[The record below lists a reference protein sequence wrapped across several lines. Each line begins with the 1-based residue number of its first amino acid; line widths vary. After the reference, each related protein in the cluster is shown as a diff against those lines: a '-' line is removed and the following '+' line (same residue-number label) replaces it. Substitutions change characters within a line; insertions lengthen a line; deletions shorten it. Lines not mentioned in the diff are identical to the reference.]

1 MPPEVLQAEQPAA
14 SGGNG
19 AVGRAL
25 AHDSA
30 SRHVQGTA
38 RFIDD
43 VPEPATLVHV
53 APGYAPQA
61 ARGRIAALD
70 LDAVRA
76 APGVVAVLTAA
87 DIPGRNDCSPVFGD
101 DPILA
106 EDRIAFHGQVVFAV
120 VALSRDEARRA
131 SRLARITVE
140 EEEPRVSVEAGLA
153 SGETVVPDY
162 QFLRGEPGADMKL
175 ARHTASGSLHVGGQE
190 HFYLEGQVAMAFPGE
205 GGAMHVLSST
215 QHPSEIQHLVAA
227 MLGKP
232 DSDVVCECRRM
243 GGAFGG
249 KESQA
254 AQWACLA
261 ALAAS
266 VTGSAAKIRLDRDD
280 DMVMTGKRHDFRVDY
295 SYGCDDTGRLLAVD
309 AALNAR
315 CGYSADLSMAVCDR
329 AMFHADNAYHYPSA
343 RILSRRVR
351 TDTVSNTAFR
361 GSAGRRA

>member
-1 MPPEVLQAEQPAA
+1 MPPEVLQADRTAR
-14 SGGNG
+14 GDGNS

-30 SRHVQGTA
+30 VGHVQGTA

-43 VPEPATLVHV
+43 VPEPAALVHV
-53 APGYAPQA
+53 APGYATHA
-61 ARGRIAALD
+61 ARGRITALD

-76 APGVVAVLTAA
+76 APGVLAVLTAA
-87 DIPGRNDCSPVFGD
+87 DIPGKNDCSPVFGD

-120 VALSRDEARRA
+120 VARSRDDARRA
-131 SRLARITVE
+131 SRLGRIAVE

-162 QFLRGEPGADMKL
+162 QFLQGEPGADMKR
-175 ARHTASGSLHVGGQE
+175 ARHTASGSLCIGGQE
-190 HFYLEGQVAMAFPGE
+190 HFYLEGQVAMALPGE
-205 GGAMHVLSST
+205 DGAMHVLSST
-215 QHPSEIQHLVAA
+215 QHPTEIQHLVAA

-249 KESQA
+249 KESQG

-280 DMVMTGKRHDFRVDY
+280 DMIMTGKRHDFRVDY
-295 SYGCDDTGRLLAVD
+295 DYGCDEDG
-309 AALNAR
+309 
-315 CGYSADLSMAVCDR
+315 
-329 AMFHADNAYHYPSA
+329 
-343 RILSRRVR
+343 
-351 TDTVSNTAFR
+351 
-361 GSAGRRA
+361 